1 MENRHEI
8 KKRMISAAAK
18 SWGITTKEMESVDPL
33 ITLLID
39 ACASEIENI
48 SASVDEVRQKMG
60 VKLMELL
67 TPENLLSPVPSR
79 AILHAH
85 PFNPITKV
93 NEDYEFY
100 FHKKNPFDEENLNLE
115 IFFTPVREHLLFN
128 GNVKFIAYGNAL
140 YRMDEF
146 NEKALVCNSIS
157 NKTFTD
163 SLWIGLNINR
173 TIESMNGLSFYFE
186 IADVNDTLEKIFYQA
201 LVSSNWEIND
211 KKIKVDSGYYDA
223 HSENNKK
230 QIKVPYTE
238 FNKSFAFTN
247 QVIEFFKKH
256 FISFSENQWDT
267 IINQEVFIKY
277 PSSFR
282 DLFNPKD
289 LEAIDSKML
298 WVKVNFLHHVSNEI
312 LDHIKCSINCFP
324 VINRRKEKSVI
335 KGSDRIKELRTEAHE
350 VFFDLKS
357 ITCDEDIEIILGDK
371 AYENMEGKA
380 LLTLRKDNIGR
391 MNTTNAVDKVQQLIE
406 AYRNEYA
413 AFSKIKGIDHDSI
426 DKLHEAIRPF
436 EYAIEHIRNYTAGSK
451 PYLMLK
457 TEPEKEDADVEV
469 TYYLTNGSLGNGIKK
484 GEHIHFDSAELIRD
498 KIYFMTPTFGGI
510 DIKKDEEM
518 IRSFRYALLTRG
530 KLVTMEDIRALCTVQ
545 FGKYAE
551 AIYVQRGVDVDTQQG
566 SGLRRIIEI
575 KIKLEKSNKLSQEEI
590 KFLKEDLE
598 HQLMG
603 KSTNVLPYKVVIN

>member
-1 MENRHEI
+1 MENRHEV

-18 SWGITTKEMESVDPL
+18 SWGITIKDMESVDPL

-48 SASVDEVRQKMG
+48 SASIDEVRQKMG
-60 VKLMELL
+60 IKLMELL
-67 TPENLLSPVPSR
+67 TPESLLSPVPSR

-85 PFNPITKV
+85 PFNPFTKV
-93 NEDYEFY
+93 NEDHEFY
-100 FHKKNPFDEENLNLE
+100 YNKKNPLDDENLHLE

-128 GNVKFIAYGNAL
+128 GNVKFIAYGKAL
-140 YRMDEF
+140 YQMDEF

-157 NKTFTD
+157 NKTFTN
-163 SLWIGLNINR
+163 SLWIGLNINK
-173 TIESMNGLSFYFE
+173 TIGSLNGLSFYFE
-186 IADVNDTLEKIFYQA
+186 ITDVNDTLERIFYQA
-201 LVSSNWEIND
+201 LASSNWEIND
-211 KKIKVDSGYYDA
+211 KKVKVNSGYYDTQ
-223 HSENNKK
+223 SKSNKK

-247 QVIEFFKKH
+247 QVKEYYKKH
-256 FISFSENQWDT
+256 FISFSQNQWDT
-267 IINQEVFIKY
+267 IINQDTYLKY
-277 PSSFR
+277 PVSFR
-282 DLFNPKD
+282 EIFSLKD
-289 LEAIDSKML
+289 LEAMDSKLL
-298 WVKVNFLHHVSNEI
+298 WVKVNFLHHIPNDI

-357 ITCDEDIEIILGDK
+357 ITCDEDMEIILGDK
-371 AYENMEGKA
+371 ATENMEGKA

-391 MNTTNAVDKVQQLIE
+391 LNSTNAVDKVQQLIE

-436 EYAIEHIRNYTAGSK
+436 EYAIENIRNYTAGSK
-451 PYLMLK
+451 PYLMMK
-457 TEPEKEDADVEV
+457 TDPEKEDVDVEV
-469 TYYLTNGSLGNGIKK
+469 TYYLTNGSLGNGLKK

-498 KIYFMTPTFGGI
+498 KIYLMTPTLGGT
-510 DIKKDEEM
+510 DIKKDEEL

-530 KLVTMEDIRALCTVQ
+530 KLVTVEDIKALCNVQ

-551 AIYVQRGVDVDTQQG
+551 SIEVQKSVDIDTQTG

-575 KIKLEKSNKLSQEEI
+575 KIRLEKNIKLSPEEI
-590 KFLKEDLE
+590 KFLEKDLE
-598 HQLMG
+598 QQLQE
-603 KSTNVLPYKVVIN
+603 KSLNVLPFKVSIY